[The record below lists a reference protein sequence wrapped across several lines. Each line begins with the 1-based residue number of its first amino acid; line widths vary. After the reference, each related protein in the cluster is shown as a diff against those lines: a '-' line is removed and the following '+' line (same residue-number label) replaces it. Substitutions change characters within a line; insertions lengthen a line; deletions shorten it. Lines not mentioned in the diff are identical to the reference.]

1 MATFSPTCRCSCI
14 VSAMTLLLSLLI
26 TQGCQ
31 YHGYL
36 LSFHD
41 DFFVMGQR
49 EFAMN

>member
-1 MATFSPTCRCSCI
+1 
-14 VSAMTLLLSLLI
+14 MTLLLSLLI

-41 DFFVMGQR
+41 DFFVMQRR
-49 EFAMN
+49 EFAMI